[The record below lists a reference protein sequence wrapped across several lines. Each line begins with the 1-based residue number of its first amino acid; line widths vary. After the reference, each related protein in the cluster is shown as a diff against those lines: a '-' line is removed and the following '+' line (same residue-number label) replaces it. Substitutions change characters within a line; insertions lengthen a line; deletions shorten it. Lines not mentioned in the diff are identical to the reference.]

1 LRVSL
6 FKAHGRHTKSR
17 VPILMQIPCQQQ
29 SPTPVTKAE
38 EERMYPSRFSYD
50 APTSVEE
57 AIAILD
63 QNGGEAKVLAGGQSL
78 IPMLKLRF
86 ASPARVVDINGI
98 PGLEY
103 HRIDPDGTLRIGALC
118 RHEDLEFSKLL
129 GNFPTLAQ
137 ASSLVADPIVRTRGT
152 FVGSLCHADPQ
163 GDWSATM
170 IALGGKIVA
179 QGPNGRR
186 EIDACD
192 FVLGPFVNALVEA
205 IVPPAKG
212 KALGGYLKLERRVGD
227 FATASVAIAL
237 DVDGDIVTRAGCA
250 LAGVGGRTIDAND
263 AISVLVGKSLN
274 AETIQQAAEAVA
286 AAAEPRTDH
295 RGSSSY
301 KRHIVETFVTRILS
315 NIANSEQKAA

>member
-1 LRVSL
+1 
-6 FKAHGRHTKSR
+6 
-17 VPILMQIPCQQQ
+17 
-29 SPTPVTKAE
+29 
-38 EERMYPSRFSYD
+38 MYPSRFSYD

-86 ASPARVVDINGI
+86 ASPERVVDINGI
-98 PGLEY
+98 PGLDY

-118 RHEDLEFSKLL
+118 RHEDLEFSTIL
-129 GNFPTLAQ
+129 GDAFPTLAQ
-137 ASSLVADPIVRTRGT
+137 AASLVADPIVRTRGT

-170 IALGGKIVA
+170 IALGGRIVA

-186 EIDACD
+186 EIEARD
-192 FVLGPFVNALVEA
+192 FVLGPFVNALAFNEIAVEA
-205 IVPPAKG
+205 IVSPAKG

-227 FATASVAIAL
+227 FATASVAVAL
-237 DVDGDIVTRAGCA
+237 DMDGETVSRAGCA
-250 LAGVGGRTIDAND
+250 LAGVGGRTIDANE
-263 AISVLVGKSLN
+263 AISVLVGKSLTFEN
-274 AETIQQAAEAVA
+274 IKATAEAVA

-315 NIANSEQKAA
+315 SIANREKKAA